1 MCRLSKLS
9 SVAILRRKSWVDFDG
24 DFKQTM
30 KRLKRLS
37 HLVDSEAD
45 TARMR
50 ADSERNA
57 EILAVMHALRI
68 GKPKYD
74 KLPCYYVPLGLSGR
88 FYGRNEVVE
97 QVKNALNPCQDSS
110 GIRSL
115 ALHGLGGVG
124 KTQIALHYVSSCR
137 EAFDAILWISA
148 DNSIK
153 MAQSFLE
160 AAQRLGLLPE
170 EEKAQDTAAAMSKV
184 KAWLSQ
190 TSVSIPTN
198 ALRSIIY

>member
-1 MCRLSKLS
+1 
-9 SVAILRRKSWVDFDG
+9 
-24 DFKQTM
+24 M

-45 TARMR
+45 AARMR
-50 ADSERNA
+50 ADGERNA
-57 EILAVMHALRI
+57 EILAVMHALQI
-68 GKPKYD
+68 SKSNHD
-74 KLPCYYVPLGLSGR
+74 SLPCYYVPLGLSGR
-88 FYGRNEVVE
+88 FHGRDEVVE
-97 QVKNALNPCQDSS
+97 QVKNALNPGQDSS

-124 KTQIALHYVSSCR
+124 KTRIALHYANSCR
-137 EAFDAILWISA
+137 DAFDAILWISA

-160 AAQRLGLLPE
+160 AAQRLGLLT
-170 EEKAQDTAAAMSKV
+170 EEKKVEDSAAAMLKV

-190 TSVSIPTN
+190 TGVSISAN
-198 ALRSIIY
+198 ATSSIVY

>member
-1 MCRLSKLS
+1 
-9 SVAILRRKSWVDFDG
+9 
-24 DFKQTM
+24 M

-57 EILAVMHALRI
+57 EILAVMHTLQI

-74 KLPCYYVPLGLSGR
+74 KLPCYYVPLGPSGR
-88 FYGRNEVVE
+88 FYGRNEVLE
-97 QVKNALNPCQDSS
+97 QVKNALNPGRDSS

-137 EAFDAILWISA
+137 EAFDATLSCGSLQTILSRWLNLS
-148 DNSIK
+148 S
-153 MAQSFLE
+153 
-160 AAQRLGLLPE
+160 RL
-170 EEKAQDTAAAMSKV
+170 
-184 KAWLSQ
+184 LS
-190 TSVSIPTN
+190 V
-198 ALRSIIY
+198 